1 MSLMSSL
8 LRREQVLVAGTLQD
22 TQGTLGLVGA
32 SVSGISRVGEI
43 KLREDTQ
50 TEQSAGLV

>member
-1 MSLMSSL
+1 MSSL
-8 LRREQVLVAGTLQD
+8 LRREQVLVAGALQD

>member
-8 LRREQVLVAGTLQD
+8 LRREQVLVAGALQD